1 VKVFVEV
8 SHLAATLT
16 RNRFADAIQ
25 EIQDCGA
32 TGVSVNDHIF
42 ATYDGRQRSHSSTA
56 TCDPLT
62 TLAVVAGLSDHLA
75 VEAIV
80 VNTAWIHPALVLRQ
94 FLQLAQFLGGERVTA
109 GLGAGWSREEFDAL
123 GFTMPPFAA
132 RMARLHEVLRAARTL
147 FESGIAS
154 IEGQHITLRDLP
166 LSPRPATPP
175 MLLVGGGSDRV
186 LAMAGQYADVI
197 DLHGHPGRGKVI
209 GTTMNEARRG
219 DVLRRALTTVDD
231 LVERMELVDHATREA
246 GRAPSSVSVSG
257 SIFYTA
263 FGSRSAV
270 ENAEQDLEA
279 LSRRSSPA
287 RGYVR
292 APVRRTGHARTAGR
306 ARRA

>member
-42 ATYDGRQRSHSSTA
+42 ATYDGRRRSQNSTV

-62 TLAVVAGLSDHLA
+62 TLAVM
-75 VEAIV
+75 
-80 VNTAWIHPALVLRQ
+80 AL
-94 FLQLAQFLGGERVTA
+94 
-109 GLGAGWSREEFDAL
+109 
-123 GFTMPPFAA
+123 TMPPFAE

-154 IEGQHITLRDLP
+154 VEGQHITVRDLP
-166 LSPRPATPP
+166 LSPRPAVPP
-175 MLLVGGGSDRV
+175 ALLVGGGSDRV

-209 GTTMNEARRG
+209 GATMHDARRG

-231 LVERMELVDHATREA
+231 LVERMQLVDQATREA
-246 GRAPSSVSVSG
+246 GRAPSSLSVSG

-263 FGSRSAV
+263 YGSRSAV
-270 ENAEQDLEA
+270 EHAERDLC
-279 LSRRSSPA
+279 RN
-287 RGYVR
+287 
-292 APVRRTGHARTAGR
+292 
-306 ARRA
+306 